1 MAAEAIGPIQL
12 TSVDLRR
19 RLTAAYFAT
28 FVALG
33 LTTGS
38 LGPTLPALATQT
50 QSSLNAISY
59 LFTFRSLGYVAGSIL
74 GGKLV
79 DRLPGNIVMSTMLL
93 LAMAPLLLIPFSMQL
108 ATIMGLMFV
117 LGAAEAGLDVS
128 ANTLLLRVH
137 GPLVAPFMNGMHS
150 CFGVGALI
158 APIIVTRLPIF
169 GQQVSTQSYLLL
181 AIVLLAVA
189 VFVVRL
195 PSPAPR
201 VVENSAASSGRKATV
216 FWLALF
222 LFLYVGAEVG
232 FAGWIFSFTVITGLG
247 TTAGAAY
254 LTSLFWGSLTLGR
267 ALAIPITARV
277 EPDAVLAASLVGA
290 IVSLL
295 LMLVFEHS
303 LFGVSLG
310 VAALGCSMASI
321 FPATLSFATRRL
333 NVTGRITGWF
343 VVGSSLGATSIPLAI
358 GQMLSGLGPRSV
370 ILLPALA
377 LLLGGVVLAVLKCS
391 ERECNLEFVRGIQA
405 DGQKKE

>member
-12 TSVDLRR
+12 TSIDLRR

-74 GGKLV
+74 GGKLI
-79 DRLPGNIVMSTMLL
+79 DRQAGNIVMSTMLL
-93 LAMAPLLLIPFSMQL
+93 LAVVPLLLIPFSTQL
-108 ATIMGLMFV
+108 ATIMGLMFL
-117 LGAAEAGLDVS
+117 LGAAESGLDVG
-128 ANTLLLRVH
+128 ANTLLVRVH
-137 GPLVAPFMNGMHS
+137 GPRVAPFMNGMHS

-158 APIIVTRLPIF
+158 APIIVARLPFF
-169 GQQVSTQSYLLL
+169 GQEVSTQSYLLL

-195 PSPAPR
+195 PSPAPG
-201 VVENSAASSGRKATV
+201 VADDSAASAGRKASV

-232 FAGWIFSFTVITGLG
+232 FAGWIFSYTVITGLG

-267 ALAIPITARV
+267 TVAIPITVRV
-277 EPDAVLAASLVGA
+277 EPDAVLVGSLVGA
-290 IVSLL
+290 TVSLM
-295 LMLVFEHS
+295 LMLIFEHS

-310 VAALGCSMASI
+310 TAALGFSMASI

-333 NVTGRITGWF
+333 KVTGRITGWF

-358 GQMLSGLGPRSV
+358 GQTLGGLGPRSV

-377 LLLGGVVLAVLKCS
+377 LLLGGVVLAVLKFGGRAATLS
-391 ERECNLEFVRGIQA
+391 
-405 DGQKKE
+405 

>member
-12 TSVDLRR
+12 TRVDLRR

-74 GGKLV
+74 GGRLV
-79 DRLPGNIVMSTMLL
+79 DRQPGNILMSTMLL
-93 LAMAPLLLIPFSMQL
+93 LAMVALLIIPFSTQL
-108 ATIMGLMFV
+108 ATILGLMFL
-117 LGAAEAGLDVS
+117 LGTAEAGLDVG
-128 ANTLLLRVH
+128 ANTLLVRVH
-137 GPLVAPFMNGMHS
+137 GSRVAPFMNGLHS

-158 APIIVTRLPIF
+158 APIIVARLHFF

-195 PSPAPR
+195 PSPAPG
-201 VVENSAASSGRKATV
+201 VVNHSAASDDRKASV
-216 FWLALF
+216 LWLSLF

-232 FAGWIFSFTVITGLG
+232 FAGWIFSYTVITGLG

-267 ALAIPITARV
+267 AVSIPITARV
-277 EPDAVLAASLVGA
+277 EPDAVLFGSLVGA
-290 IVSLL
+290 IVSLMV
-295 LMLVFEHS
+295 MLVFHYS
-303 LFGVSLG
+303 LFGVSVG
-310 VAALGCSMASI
+310 TAALGLSMASI
-321 FPATLSFATRRL
+321 FPSTLSLATRRL
-333 NVTGRITGWF
+333 KVTGRITGWF

-358 GQMLSGLGPRSV
+358 GQTLNSIGPRSV

-377 LLLGGVVLAVLKCS
+377 LLLGGVVLAVLKFQRN
-391 ERECNLEFVRGIQA
+391 E
-405 DGQKKE
+405 D

>member
-1 MAAEAIGPIQL
+1 MAAAAIDSIQP

-19 RLTAAYFAT
+19 RLTAAYFLT

-38 LGPTLPALATQT
+38 FGPTLPALATQAHR
-50 QSSLNAISY
+50 SLNAISY
-59 LFTFRSLGYVAGSIL
+59 LFTFRSLGYVAGSVL

-79 DRLPGNIVMSTMLL
+79 DRQPGNVVMSTMLL
-93 LAMAPLLLIPFSMQL
+93 LATVPLLLIPFSTQL

-117 LGAAEAGLDVS
+117 LGAAEGGLDVG
-128 ANTLLLRVH
+128 ANTLLVRVH
-137 GPLVAPFMNGMHS
+137 GSRVAPFMNGMHS

-158 APIIVTRLPIF
+158 APLIVARLPFF

-181 AIVLLAVA
+181 AVVLLAVA

-195 PSPAPR
+195 PSPVPR
-201 VVENSAASSGRKATV
+201 AAEDSAAWSGGKASV

-232 FAGWIFSFTVITGLG
+232 FAGWIFSYTVITGLG

-267 ALAIPITARV
+267 ALAIPITARI
-277 EPDAVLAASLVGA
+277 EPDAVLVGSLAGAIISLV
-290 IVSLL
+290 

-303 LFGVSLG
+303 LFGVSLAT
-310 VAALGCSMASI
+310 AALGFSMASI

-333 NVTGRITGWF
+333 KVTGRITGWF

-358 GQMLSGLGPRSV
+358 GQMLSRIGPRSV
-370 ILLPALA
+370 ILLPAFA
-377 LLLGGVVLAVLKCS
+377 LLLGGVVLAVLKCGGRDCS
-391 ERECNLEFVRGIQA
+391 PEFVRGI
-405 DGQKKE
+405 

>member
-1 MAAEAIGPIQL
+1 MAAAIGSIQS
-12 TSVDLRR
+12 TIVASRG
-19 RLTAAYFAT
+19 RLTAAYFAI

-59 LFTFRSLGYVAGSIL
+59 LFTFRSLGYVLGSLL

-79 DRLPGNIVMSTMLL
+79 DRQPGHIVMSTMLL
-93 LAMAPLLLIPFSMQL
+93 LATIPLLLIPGSTQL
-108 ATIMGLMFV
+108 ATILGLMFM
-117 LGAAEAGLDVS
+117 LGAAEAGLDVG

-137 GPLVAPFMNGMHS
+137 GHRVAPFMNGMHS

-158 APIIVTRLPIF
+158 APILVARLPFF
-169 GQQVSTQSYLLL
+169 GEQVSTQSYF
-181 AIVLLAVA
+181 LLAVVLLVIA

-195 PSPAPR
+195 PSPAPKTK
-201 VVENSAASSGRKATV
+201 EPAASSGNTASV

-232 FAGWIFSFTVITGLG
+232 FAGWIFSYTVTTGLG
-247 TTAGAAY
+247 TVAAAAY

-267 ALAIPITARV
+267 AVAIPIAGRI
-277 EPDAVLAASLVGA
+277 EPDLLLLGSLVGA
-290 IVSLL
+290 VASLL

-310 VAALGCSMASI
+310 TAALGFSMASI
-321 FPATLSFATRRL
+321 FPATLSFANLRL
-333 NVTGRITGWF
+333 RVTGRMTGWF

-358 GQMLSGLGPRSV
+358 GQMFSVIGPRSV
-370 ILLPALA
+370 ILLPAFA
-377 LLLGGVVLAVLKCS
+377 LLLGGVVLAVVKCG
-391 ERECNLEFVRGIQA
+391 RNCNSEFVRGI
-405 DGQKKE
+405 

>member
-38 LGPTLPALATQT
+38 LGPTLPALAMQT
-50 QSSLNAISY
+50 QGSLNAISY

-79 DRLPGNIVMSTMLL
+79 DRQPGNIVMSTTLL
-93 LAMAPLLLIPFSMQL
+93 LATVPLLLIPFSTQL
-108 ATIMGLMFV
+108 VTIMGLMFM
-117 LGAAEAGLDVS
+117 LGAAEASLDVGT
-128 ANTLLLRVH
+128 NTLLVRVH
-137 GPLVAPFMNGMHS
+137 GPRVAPFMNGMHS
-150 CFGVGALI
+150 CFGVGALL
-158 APIIVTRLPIF
+158 APIIVARLPFF
-169 GQQVSTQSYLLL
+169 GPQVSTQSYLLL
-181 AIVLLAVA
+181 AVVLLAVA
-189 VFVVRL
+189 VFLVRL

-201 VVENSAASSGRKATV
+201 VADDSAVSAGRKASV

-232 FAGWIFSFTVITGLG
+232 FAGWIFSYTVITGLG

-267 ALAIPITARV
+267 AVAIPITARV
-277 EPDAVLAASLVGA
+277 EPDVVLVGSLVGA
-290 IVSLL
+290 IASLM

-310 VAALGCSMASI
+310 TAALGLSMASI
-321 FPATLSFATRRL
+321 FPTTLSFATRRL
-333 NVTGRITGWF
+333 KVTGRITGWF

-358 GQMLSGLGPRSV
+358 GQTLSGIGPRSV
-370 ILLPALA
+370 ILIPALA
-377 LLLGGVVLAVLKCS
+377 LLLGGIVLAVH
-391 ERECNLEFVRGIQA
+391 
-405 DGQKKE
+405 GQKRYGG

>member
-1 MAAEAIGPIQL
+1 MAAEAIGSIQS
-12 TSVDLRR
+12 TIVDSRG

-59 LFTFRSLGYVAGSIL
+59 LFTFRSLGYVVGSAL

-79 DRLPGNIVMSTMLL
+79 DRQPGNLVMSTMLL
-93 LAMAPLLLIPFSMQL
+93 LATAPLLLIPFSTRL

-117 LGAAEAGLDVS
+117 LGAAEAGLDVG
-128 ANTLLLRVH
+128 ANTLLVRVH
-137 GPLVAPFMNGMHS
+137 GPRVAPFMNGMHS

-158 APIIVTRLPIF
+158 APIIVARLPFF
-169 GQQVSTQSYLLL
+169 GQQVSTQGYLLL
-181 AIVLLAVA
+181 AMVLLAIA
-189 VFVVRL
+189 AFVVRL
-195 PSPAPR
+195 PSPAPIAAGD
-201 VVENSAASSGRKATV
+201 SAVSSGRKASV

-232 FAGWIFSFTVITGLG
+232 FAGWIFSYTVTTGLG
-247 TTAGAAY
+247 TVAAAAY

-267 ALAIPITARV
+267 ALAIPIAGRV
-277 EPDAVLAASLVGA
+277 EPDALLLVSLVGA
-290 IVSLL
+290 IASLL
-295 LMLVFEHS
+295 LILIFEHS

-310 VAALGCSMASI
+310 TAALGFSMASI
-321 FPATLSFATRRL
+321 FPATLSFASRRL
-333 NVTGRITGWF
+333 RVTGRMTGWF

-358 GQMLSGLGPRSV
+358 GQMFSGIGPRSV
-370 ILLPALA
+370 ILLPAFA
-377 LLLGGVVLAVLKCS
+377 LLLGGVVLVVLKCGN
-391 ERECNLEFVRGIQA
+391 CNLGFVKGI
-405 DGQKKE
+405 D